1 MTSDGAARQQLIG
14 RAVEEF
20 VVWARR
26 LDSHRT
32 FPFGSLDLSR
42 SQVEVL
48 FLVAHSSRAMTP
60 GRLAEALGVTRGAVT
75 QLVAGLV
82 AAGLLEQQRDPG
94 DARRRILVLSAGSRA
109 RVERFEQDVV
119 AELAPRFADLGDE
132 ELETLAS
139 LLARTRENR

>member
-1 MTSDGAARQQLIG
+1 MTAPDRLAAIG
-14 RAVEEF
+14 RAVEVF
-20 VVWARR
+20 VAWSRV

-32 FPFGSLDLSR
+32 FPFGEANLSR

-48 FLVAHSSRAMTP
+48 FLVAHSAPPVTP

-82 AAGLLEQQRDPG
+82 SAGLVEQRRDAA
-94 DARRRILVLSAGSRA
+94 DARRRVLVLSAASQG
-109 RVERFEQDVV
+109 RVDAFEQDMVR
-119 AELAPRFADLGDE
+119 ELAPRFDGLSDA

-139 LLARTRENR
+139 LLARMKG